1 MQACTHVIL
10 QPCLHIRG
18 NGIMKTIAMIS
29 QKGGAGKSTL
39 TINLAVAAV
48 LDGKTTA
55 IVDIDP
61 QASTAEWGDQRT
73 AESPTIISAQ
83 SSRLA
88 QVMNTAKEQGV
99 DVLFIDTAPHSESAA
114 LDAARAA
121 DTVIIPTRAAI
132 LDLMAINKTVDLI
145 RIAKADAFVALNAVP
160 PRGTLSDEGKEV
172 IAAHNLE
179 VAPVVSYRHAF
190 FHSLTAG
197 QGVLEYE
204 AKGKA
209 AEEIAHLYLYMC
221 KHANI
226 IK

>member
-1 MQACTHVIL
+1 
-10 QPCLHIRG
+10 
-18 NGIMKTIAMIS
+18 MKTIAIIS

-39 TINLAVAAV
+39 TINLAVAAE

-61 QASTAEWGDQRT
+61 QASTAEWGDQRA
-73 AESPTIISAQ
+73 AETPVIISAQ
-83 SSRLA
+83 SSRLT
-88 QVMNTAKEQGV
+88 QVMSEAKEQGV
-99 DVLFIDTAPHSESAA
+99 DILFIDTAPHSESSA
-114 LDAARAA
+114 LDAARVA
-121 DTVIIPTRAAI
+121 DAVIIPTRAAI

-145 RIAKADAFVALNAVP
+145 KIAKAHAFVALNAVP

-172 IAAHNLE
+172 IKGHNLE

-204 AKGKA
+204 PEGKA
-209 AEEIAHLYLYMC
+209 AEEIRQLYKHTC
-221 KHANI
+221 KHVNM
-226 IK
+226 